1 MKEGRFRLDAWRK
14 FSYSEDGE
22 ALALVAQGVG
32 GALSL
37 EVLKAGLD
45 GALGSLISWGAA
57 NPQQG
62 VGTGWT
68 LMSFPTQA
76 IFP

>member
-22 ALALVAQGVG
+22 ALALVAQRVV

-37 EVLKAGLD
+37 EVLKAGLNR
-45 GALGSLISWGAA
+45 ALGSLSCCVRALHIAR
-57 NPQQG
+57 
-62 VGTGWT
+62 GWNW
-68 LMSFPTQA
+68 MGF
-76 IFP
+76 

>member
-32 GALSL
+32 GAPSL

-45 GALGSLISWGAA
+45 GALGSPSCCVRALHIAR
-57 NPQQG
+57 
-62 VGTGWT
+62 VGTGWAFRC
-68 LMSFPTQA
+68 LPT
-76 IFP
+76 